1 SMQLAMLTGPQEQE
15 RERKGIVSTPFGQ
28 VSVGGMAGDIMR
40 GLGNV
45 REEESV
51 PVALATVG
59 ALAAPAAGASAVA
72 GAARPLA
79 QRAVGAVANA
89 LRPAAGAG
97 AGGAVAGAGLEA
109 ENPDATAGDIA
120 RRAAV

>member
-1 SMQLAMLTGPQEQE
+1 MRLTGETREAVQARADELVAAVTDPEFGSMQLAMLTGPQEQE

-28 VSVGGMAGDIMR
+28 VSVGGMAGDIIR

-89 LRPAAGAG
+89 LRPAAGA
-97 AGGAVAGAGLEA
+97 
-109 ENPDATAGDIA
+109 
-120 RRAAV
+120 